1 MIDPGDEAHFRRF
14 ERIVSW
20 KMNVQKENSSLV
32 WAIWGTHD
40 CSLPVKQIIT
50 DWSSGA
56 LSWRVSADV
65 LKLLVNSFQCH
76 FYGLVLCLRTF
87 LFNLT
92 GRKPGLELLD
102 SLT

>member
-1 MIDPGDEAHFRRF
+1 
-14 ERIVSW
+14 
-20 KMNVQKENSSLV
+20 MNYYLV
-32 WAIWGTHD
+32 WAIWGAHD

-56 LSWRVSADV
+56 LKISLGRLTIEFKAHLSWRVSADV

-92 GRKPGLELLD
+92 
-102 SLT
+102 